1 MNAAIY
7 LPSMPY
13 VTQVAD
19 QVFLSRQLTRR
30 HQYLLT
36 LLLQD
41 FSLSSQELNLIEQ
54 ISEAVSCGKV

>member
-1 MNAAIY
+1 EAKRAVLDIDLQIAEGM
-7 LPSMPY
+7 
-13 VTQVAD
+13 
-19 QVFLSRQLTRR
+19 SRQLTRR

-54 ISEAVSCGKV
+54 ISEAVSCGKVRLVD